1 MAFKMKGAP
10 MHDLSSKHGTN
21 ANYKKSGAPGLLD
34 KIVDPL
40 GLKKKLM
47 GGDKNCPPPGQQA
60 PVIGAA
66 KPVEPVTPTT
76 PTPVEQPVVDPNAG
90 VSGQGTPA
98 VPMKKNLKVGAP
110 MKASPAKGILGDK
123 WRDAKSSVK
132 RAGKKAIAAGAGAK
146 AWMGEALGTKEHHM
160 GDGYGRKDPNAA
172 ASNAYHKT
180 RNKQKGT
187 GEFGLKEAKQTGK
200 VPKDMSPAARQKQIT
215 AMRKRVARDKAVN
228 KNK

>member
-98 VPMKKNLKVGAP
+98 MPMKKNLKVGAP
-110 MKASPAKGILGDK
+110 MKASPMQKGETSTWDKIKSAASAVTSSLGKVNPVGYPLSERISDK
-123 WRDAKSSVK
+123 Y
-132 RAGKKAIAAGAGAK
+132 KKNKKEYRESA
-146 AWMGEALGTKEHHM
+146 TKEKNM
-160 GDGYGRKDPNAA
+160 NKTDKKIEKIAKKKNIIRKKN
-172 ASNAYHKT
+172 
-180 RNKQKGT
+180 
-187 GEFGLKEAKQTGK
+187 
-200 VPKDMSPAARQKQIT
+200 
-215 AMRKRVARDKAVN
+215 RK
-228 KNK
+228 

>member
-34 KIVDPL
+34 KVVDPL

-98 VPMKKNLKVGAP
+98 MPMKKNLKVGAP
-110 MKASPAKGILGDK
+110 MKASPMQKGETSTWDKIKSAASAVTSSLGKVNPVGYPLSERISDK
-123 WRDAKSSVK
+123 Y
-132 RAGKKAIAAGAGAK
+132 KKNKKEYRESA
-146 AWMGEALGTKEHHM
+146 TKEKNM
-160 GDGYGRKDPNAA
+160 NKTDKKIEKIAKKKNIIRKKN
-172 ASNAYHKT
+172 
-180 RNKQKGT
+180 
-187 GEFGLKEAKQTGK
+187 
-200 VPKDMSPAARQKQIT
+200 
-215 AMRKRVARDKAVN
+215 RK
-228 KNK
+228 